1 MRHLGA
7 GGQSEYSPWA
17 KSAVRFDRPGNA
29 NMKTDDLVAFLST
42 NPEPVDRRLVVR
54 ALGLGLAAG
63 IVAALGTAFVGLGV
77 RPDLMTARVFM
88 FLLLKLAFTVGIVGV
103 ASIYLTRLVRPGGE
117 RRTSSISAVV
127 PFAAIVLLAAISLGL
142 APSSHWNKM
151 VMGDEW
157 LECLLSIPI
166 IAIVPFAVII
176 AAVRRAAPTNL
187 TRTGA
192 VAGLVAGGVS
202 AMAYALHCTDD
213 SLPFVAAWYGGTIVL
228 CTLAGAALGPR
239 LLRW

>member
-1 MRHLGA
+1 
-7 GGQSEYSPWA
+7 
-17 KSAVRFDRPGNA
+17 
-29 NMKTDDLVAFLST
+29 MKTDDLVAVLST
-42 NPEPVDRRLVVR
+42 HLEPVNRKVVSR
-54 ALGLGLAAG
+54 TAYIALAAG
-63 IVAALGTAFVGLGV
+63 IVVALGLMLVGLGV
-77 RPDLMTARVFM
+77 RSDLMTARALM

-103 ASIYLTRLVRPGGE
+103 ALVYLTRLARPGGE
-117 RRTSSISAVV
+117 QRTSSLLVAM
-127 PFAAIVLLAAISLGL
+127 PFLIIVFLAAISLGL

-187 TRTGA
+187 ARTGA

-213 SLPFVAAWYGGTIVL
+213 SLPFVAVWYGGTIVL
-228 CTLAGAALGPR
+228 CTLAGAAMGPR